1 MILAHASIAVSAVR
15 ANTMRSALTVLGIV
29 IGVAAVIAMLAIGRG
44 AEMQISEQIR
54 SLGSNLLIVLPEQP
68 DTDRVRGASRAHRLS
83 EDDADAIAREV
94 STVTVAAPLVGGEG
108 RIVHGGRYRTT
119 RIAGTTPAYFA
130 AREWRMLAGGTFTDR
145 EVEAGAKVVVLGA
158 TVAEHLFGAPAAALG
173 ATVRL
178 EDVPLAVV
186 GVLAPK
192 GQDVTG
198 NDQDDAVYL
207 PISTAKRRVIGGPQ
221 QVDRRSV
228 GVIVAKARDSGSMEA
243 AAAAIGEL
251 IRRRH
256 RLPAHVENDVTVNS
270 MEAVLAAREQSSRTL
285 TLQLAAL
292 ASVSLVVGGVSIMNI
307 LLVSVTERTREIG
320 LRMAVGARPRDI
332 RNQFLMEA
340 VVLCAAGGVVGSL
353 CGIGAAVA
361 ASMAG
366 GWPVVIGP
374 GSIIGAVGFAAA
386 VGIVFGLYP
395 ALRAARSSPL
405 EALRYE

>member
-366 GWPVVIGP
+366 GWPVIIGP

>member
-192 GQDVTG
+192 GEDVTG